1 VGPAVKTVCFEPT
14 VARDGVADIGGP
26 GGDDPEN
33 PLVESSWYR
42 SDGEDYA
49 EVSVYCSVGV
59 PRGGVRTVRIAW
71 AVVISPPVLVGFSL
85 LGFLGF
91 SRTVLMTRRDDVE
104 VFPCRKWL
112 EVFN

>member
-1 VGPAVKTVCFEPT
+1 VGSAVKTVCFEPT
-14 VARDGVADIGGP
+14 GARDGVAEIGGP

-33 PLVESSWYR
+33 PLVGSPWYR
-42 SDGEDYA
+42 SGGEDYA
-49 EVSVYCSVGV
+49 EVSVYCSVGM
-59 PRGGVRTVRIAW
+59 PSGGVRTVRIAW

-85 LGFLGF
+85 LGSLEF
-91 SRTVLMTRRDDVE
+91 SRKILLTRRDDVE